1 DSALDAELVEIVDTE
16 LRFRHPLKRS
26 AVRQA
31 APSAQRLEMH
41 GALDEADAD
50 PERRLWHRAMAAVG
64 CDEELAAALEAHAA
78 VARRRGAVA
87 VAGAALER
95 AAALTPES
103 VRKGERLV
111 RAAEV
116 AYELGQVEIV
126 RPLLHQVE
134 AVGIGPLEAARSAW
148 LRHMITGDVWVQRG

>member
-1 DSALDAELVEIVDTE
+1 
-16 LRFRHPLKRS
+16 
-26 AVRQA
+26 
-31 APSAQRLEMH
+31 
-41 GALDEADAD
+41 
-50 PERRLWHRAMAAVG
+50 
-64 CDEELAAALEAHAA
+64 CDEQLAAALEAHAA

-148 LRHMITGDVWVQRG
+148 LRHMITGDVWVQRGVLKAFVEISRQMHDGGDTEMALRSLVPIAHRCWWTQP